1 MGRFTQPDDERQLA
15 TVHPDL
21 VRVMRETVSRLP
33 FDVFVIYGARTV
45 AEQQAL
51 FAQGRTKPGARVT
64 NIDGVTKKSRH
75 NFTPSLAIDVAPFSV
90 VATGR
95 WKETP
100 AVLAQFDEIGRTAQ
114 AVAKELGVAD
124 FEWGGAW
131 RKLKDRPH
139 HQLNRNAD

>member
-1 MGRFTQPDDERQLA
+1 MGRFIQSNDEAQLA

-21 VRVMRETVSRLP
+21 VRVMRETIRRLP
-33 FDVFVIYGARTV
+33 FDAIVIYGHRTV
-45 AEQQAL
+45 AEQNAL
-51 FAQGRTKPGARVT
+51 FQLGRTRPGKRVT

-75 NFTPSLAIDVAPFSV
+75 NYTPSLAIDVAPASV
-90 VATGR
+90 VATGVWR
-95 WKETP
+95 ETP

-131 RKLKDRPH
+131 KRFKDRPH
-139 HQLNRNAD
+139 HQLNRNA

>member
-1 MGRFTQPDDERQLA
+1 MGRFCQPNDEAQLA

-33 FDVFVIYGARTV
+33 FDCIVIYGTRTIQ
-45 AEQQAL
+45 EQQAL
-51 FAQGRTKPGARVT
+51 YAQGRTKPGKRVT

-75 NFTPSLAIDVAPFSV
+75 NYLPSLAIDVAPFSV
-90 VATGR
+90 IATGR

-100 AVLAQFDEIGRTAQ
+100 AVMAEFAEIGRTAQ
-114 AVAKELGVAD
+114 AVAKELGVTD

-131 RKLKDRPH
+131 ARFKDLPH
-139 HQLNRNAD
+139 HQLNRNP